1 MKNNS
6 PFYISKRNK
15 KGVFIFLIIALFVV
29 FTPRVLLSFRPEER
43 YVISS
48 QDVQLMKNEQF
59 KRLKYTPFKKFK
71 KKFKEF
77 HKPLTKFDP
86 NTYKAEDWVKLGL
99 SAKQA
104 DVVLKFTV
112 RGIYSN
118 EQLQKIFVIPDK
130 LYQLVKDS
138 TFYPIKEYSKKE
150 DKTSD
155 YVKKEIVLV
164 DVNSASQE
172 VLESIPGVGPFYAK
186 NIIKYRDRLGGFFK
200 KEQLLEVWKMDID
213 KYNSIEKY
221 IQINVNNIL
230 KISLNNVTVEEL
242 KSHPYLNWNFA
253 NSIVKMRIG
262 KSGFKH
268 IEDIKESVLI
278 DEELFE
284 KIKPYLTL

>member
-1 MKNNS
+1 M
-6 PFYISKRNK
+6 
-15 KGVFIFLIIALFVV
+15 IIALFVV
-29 FTPRVLLSFRPEER
+29 FTPRVLLSLRPEEK

-59 KRLKYTPFKKFK
+59 KRLKYAPFKKFK
-71 KKFKEF
+71 KKSKEF

-99 SAKQA
+99 STKQA
-104 DVVLKFTV
+104 AVVLKFTV

-138 TFYPIKEYSKKE
+138 TFYPKKE
-150 DKTSD
+150 FSDKQDKAHD
-155 YVKKEIVLV
+155 YIKKEIILV

-172 VLESIPGVGPFYAK
+172 VLESIPGVGSFYAK

-221 IQINVNNIL
+221 IQINSNGIV

-262 KSGFKH
+262 KAGFKH